1 MIAQSSGDGAPS
13 TAAARTAVDVFLAD
27 SQRERRARDM
37 PPCASW
43 AGLAA
48 PSRALMEEALAF
60 MDSAEAGADSPG
72 RAAPAARAIVKDAV
86 AFLGGAAA
94 AREPEEGSSSGSTR
108 PRLSKQGSM
117 EMASCLSR
125 QGTVPGARRDPECKG
140 AQVQLALSGAMSR
153 APGGGLWG
161 HAPSSSLLWHTVVPA
176 VNGGQPTFPVFASAG
191 QSTAG
196 MALIQAFPGGVHRR
210 LEARERTYLDD
221 AAVIHIFL
229 AKRTKPGRRSGLAS
243 ALSEEYGVTSKAIR
257 DIWKLR

>member
-1 MIAQSSGDGAPS
+1 MSSGDGAPS
-13 TAAARTAVDVFLAD
+13 TAAARAAVDVFLAD

-94 AREPEEGSSSGSTR
+94 AREQEECVTAC
-108 PRLSKQGSM
+108 P
-117 EMASCLSR
+117 SR

>member
-1 MIAQSSGDGAPS
+1 MSSGDGAPS
-13 TAAARTAVDVFLAD
+13 AAAARAAVDVFLAE
-27 SQRERRARDM
+27 SQGARRARHM

-48 PSRALMEEALAF
+48 HSSALMDEALAF
-60 MDSAEAGADSPG
+60 MEAGAARPGGLPAPAPG
-72 RAAPAARAIVKDAV
+72 RDAAARAIVEDAV

-94 AREPEEGSSSGSTR
+94 AHKPEEERGSSSGSTTSR
-108 PRLSKQGSM
+108 H
-117 EMASCLSR
+117 SR
-125 QGTVPGARRDPECKG
+125 QEGVLSSPDCEG
-140 AQVQLALSGAMSR
+140 AQVQLALSGAILR

-161 HAPSSSLLWHTVVPA
+161 HVPSSSLLGHTVKLSAHGV
-176 VNGGQPTFPVFASAG
+176 QPTFPVFASTG